1 MFGIRLM
8 FLLAV
13 MGGLIAFIAD
23 KLGSKIGKKKLSVFG
38 LRPHDTSVLLTV
50 LSGVLIA
57 LFSVGVLA
65 VSSESART
73 ALFGMEKLQKE
84 LFRLTSEKNTAE
96 KEYDKAMNALKEKN
110 AAIADLDVK
119 IREADAAKTAAEK
132 NLLAANNSL
141 NEVRGQYEATQ
152 GALVNAKSEVQSL
165 TEARDKLNEEI
176 KGLQE
181 ETDALQQ
188 GLAFMRGG
196 QMMYRSGE
204 VVFAG
209 IIHTGTEEENRNQMS
224 WLMGSANTA
233 AMNRIGLDPSSK
245 AEIVWAQREEYDRLL
260 KLLGKAKGNN
270 VLVRVRSL
278 ANTVVGQPVLCGL
291 EVIPNKLIY
300 KDGNKIHQK
309 VIDMNDKKVTP
320 DQAFMLFLQEVN
332 QISVKAGVMPDP
344 MTGKVGNMNAVTMV
358 DTVTK
363 MQRMGGK
370 IRLTAF
376 ADGNITTAGPV
387 ELRLKL
393 EKFPGRKNET
403 ASWLKERK
411 RRCNFIWVSTRAGIR
426 PAWRW

>member
-13 MGGLIAFIAD
+13 MGGLIAYIAD

-50 LSGVLIA
+50 LSGVLIS
-57 LFSVGVLA
+57 LFSVGILA
-65 VSSESART
+65 ISSESART

-84 LFRLTSEKNTAE
+84 LFRLTSEKKTAE
-96 KEYDKAMNALKEKN
+96 KEYDKAMNALKDKN

-119 IREADAAKTAAEK
+119 IREADAAKTTAEK

-165 TEARDKLNEEI
+165 TEARDKLNQEI
-176 KGLQE
+176 KDLQE
-181 ETDALQQ
+181 ETKALQQ

-209 IIHTGTEEENRNQMS
+209 IIHTGTEEENRNQMN
-224 WLMGSANTA
+224 WLMEGANTA
-233 AMNRIGLDPSSK
+233 AMNRIGLEPSSK
-245 AEIVWAQREEYDRLL
+245 AEIVWAQREEFDRLL
-260 KLLGKAKGNN
+260 QLLGKAKGNN

-291 EVIPNKLIY
+291 EVIPNKLVY
-300 KDGNKIHQK
+300 KDGAKIYQK

-320 DQAFMLFLQEVN
+320 DQTFMLFLQEVN
-332 QISVKAGVMPDP
+332 QTSVKAGVMPDP

-387 ELRLKL
+387 ALRLKL
-393 EKFPGRKNET
+393 EKVSG
-403 ASWLKERK
+403 KEE
-411 RRCNFIWVSTRAGIR
+411 
-426 PAWRW
+426 

>member
-23 KLGSKIGKKKLSVFG
+23 KLGSKIGKKMFG

-393 EKFPGRKNET
+393 EKVSG
-403 ASWLKERK
+403 KEE
-411 RRCNFIWVSTRAGIR
+411 
-426 PAWRW
+426 

>member
-57 LFSVGVLA
+57 LFSVGILA
-65 VSSESART
+65 ISSESART

-84 LFRLTSEKNTAE
+84 LFRLTTEKSVAE
-96 KEYDKAMNALKEKN
+96 EEYNKAMVSLKEKN

-152 GALVNAKSEVQSL
+152 GALVNAKNEVQSL
-165 TEARDKLNEEI
+165 AEARDKLNEEI

-181 ETDALQQ
+181 ETNALQQ

-291 EVIPNKLIY
+291 EVIPNKLIF
-300 KDGNKIHQK
+300 KDGTKIYQK

-332 QISVKAGVMPDP
+332 QTSVKAGIMPDP

-370 IRLTAF
+370 IRLTAL
-376 ADGNITTAGPV
+376 AEGNITTAGPV
-387 ELRLKL
+387 ALRLKL
-393 EKFPGRKNET
+393 EKVSG
-403 ASWLKERK
+403 KEE
-411 RRCNFIWVSTRAGIR
+411 
-426 PAWRW
+426 

>member
-57 LFSVGVLA
+57 LFSVGILA
-65 VSSESART
+65 ISSESART

-291 EVIPNKLIY
+291 EVIPNKLVY

-309 VIDMNDKKVTP
+309 VIDMNDKKVNP
-320 DQAFMLFLQEVN
+320 DQAFMLFLQEIN

-370 IRLTAF
+370 IRLTAV
-376 ADGNITTAGPV
+376 ADGDITTAGPV

-393 EKFPGRKNET
+393 EKVSG
-403 ASWLKERK
+403 KEE
-411 RRCNFIWVSTRAGIR
+411 
-426 PAWRW
+426 

>member
-13 MGGLIAFIAD
+13 MGGIIAFIAD

-50 LSGVLIA
+50 LSGVLIS
-57 LFSVGVLA
+57 LISVGILA
-65 VSSESART
+65 ISSESART

-84 LFRLTSEKNTAE
+84 LFRLTAE
-96 KEYDKAMNALKEKN
+96 KTAAAEEYNKAMASLKEKN
-110 AAIADLDVK
+110 DAIADLDNK
-119 IREADAAKTAAEK
+119 IKEANAEK
-132 NLLAANNSL
+132 EIAETRLHSANNSL
-141 NEVRGQYEATQ
+141 NEVRGQYQATQ
-152 GALVNAKSEVQSL
+152 GALVNAKNEVQSL

-176 KGLQE
+176 KDLQQETE
-181 ETDALQQ
+181 ELQQ

-209 IIHTGTEEENRNQMS
+209 VVHTGTEEENRNQMS
-224 WLMGSANTA
+224 WIMEEANTA
-233 AMNRIGLDPSSK
+233 AMNRIGLEPSSK
-245 AEIVWAQREEYDRLL
+245 AEIVWAQRDEVERLL
-260 KLLGKAKGNN
+260 NLLGKAKGNN

-291 EVIPNKLIY
+291 EVIPNKLVFRDGAKIY
-300 KDGNKIHQK
+300 QQ
-309 VIDMNDKKVTP
+309 VVDMNDKNMTP
-320 DQAFMLFLQEVN
+320 DQAFLLFLQEVN
-332 QISVKAGVMPDP
+332 QASVKAGVMPDP

-358 DTVTK
+358 ETVTK

-387 ELRLKL
+387 ELKLKL
-393 EKFPGRKNET
+393 EKVSG
-403 ASWLKERK
+403 KED
-411 RRCNFIWVSTRAGIR
+411 
-426 PAWRW
+426 

>member
-57 LFSVGVLA
+57 LFSVGILA

-84 LFRLTSEKNTAE
+84 LFRLNSEKRTAE
-96 KEYDKAMNALKEKN
+96 DEYNKAMSALKEKN

-119 IREADAAKTAAEK
+119 IREANAAKTAAEK

-141 NEVRGQYEATQ
+141 NEVRGQYESTQ
-152 GALVNAKSEVQSL
+152 GALVNAKNEVQSL

-181 ETDALQQ
+181 ETDVLQQ
-188 GLAFMRGG
+188 GLAVMRGG

-224 WLMGSANTA
+224 WLIGSANTA

-300 KDGNKIHQK
+300 KDGSKIHQK
-309 VIDMNDKKVTP
+309 VIDMNDMKLTP
-320 DQAFMLFLQEVN
+320 DQAFMLFLQEIN
-332 QISVKAGVMPDP
+332 QISVKAGIMPDP
-344 MTGKVGNMNAVTMV
+344 ITGKVGNMNAVTMV
-358 DTVTK
+358 DTVNK

-393 EKFPGRKNET
+393 EK
-403 ASWLKERK
+403 ASGKEE
-411 RRCNFIWVSTRAGIR
+411 
-426 PAWRW
+426 

>member
-13 MGGLIAFIAD
+13 MGGLIAYIAD

-50 LSGVLIA
+50 LSGVLIS
-57 LFSVGVLA
+57 LFSVGILA

-84 LFRLTSEKNTAE
+84 LFRLTAEKSTAE
-96 KEYDKAMNALKEKN
+96 EEYNKAMVSLREKN

-119 IREADAAKTAAEK
+119 IREADAAKTAAEE

-141 NEVRGQYEATQ
+141 SEVRGQYEVTQ
-152 GALVNAKSEVQSL
+152 GALVNAKNEVQSL

-176 KGLQE
+176 KGLQA

-209 IIHTGTEEENRNQMS
+209 TIHTGTEEENRNQMN
-224 WLMGSANTA
+224 WLIEGANTA

-245 AEIVWAQREEYDRLL
+245 AEIVWAQRDEYDRLL

-300 KDGNKIHQK
+300 KDGTKIHQK
-309 VIDMNDKKVTP
+309 VIDMNDVKAAP
-320 DQAFMLFLQEVN
+320 DQAFMLFLQEIN

-393 EKFPGRKNET
+393 ERVSG
-403 ASWLKERK
+403 KEE
-411 RRCNFIWVSTRAGIR
+411 
-426 PAWRW
+426 

>member
-13 MGGLIAFIAD
+13 MGGLIAYIAD

-50 LSGVLIA
+50 LSGVLIS
-57 LFSVGVLA
+57 LFSVGILA

-84 LFRLTSEKNTAE
+84 LSRLTAEKSTAE
-96 KEYDKAMNALKEKN
+96 KEYNKAMASLKEKN
-110 AAIADLDVK
+110 AAISDLDVK
-119 IREADAAKTAAEK
+119 IREADAAKTAAEE
-132 NLLAANNSL
+132 NLVAANNSL

-152 GALVNAKSEVQSL
+152 GALVNAKNEVQSL

-176 KGLQE
+176 IGLQK

-209 IIHTGTEEENRNQMS
+209 VIHTGTEEENRNQMN
-224 WLMGSANTA
+224 WLMEGANTA
-233 AMNRIGLDPSSK
+233 AMNRLGLDPSSK
-245 AEIVWAQREEYDRLL
+245 AEIVWAHRDEYDRLL

-270 VLVRVRSL
+270 VLVRVRSI
-278 ANTVVGQPVLCGL
+278 ANTVAGQPVLCGL
-291 EVIPNKLIY
+291 EVIPNKVIY
-300 KDGNKIHQK
+300 KDGTRIHQR
-309 VIDMNDKKVTP
+309 VIDMTDMKTTP
-320 DQAFMLFLQEVN
+320 DQAFMLFLQEIN
-332 QISVKAGVMPDP
+332 QISVKEGVIPDP
-344 MTGKVGNMNAVTMV
+344 MTGKVGNLNAVTMV
-358 DTVTK
+358 DTITK

-370 IRLTAF
+370 VRLTAF

-393 EKFPGRKNET
+393 EKVSG
-403 ASWLKERK
+403 KEE
-411 RRCNFIWVSTRAGIR
+411 
-426 PAWRW
+426 